1 LTIVHTGAFS
11 VSLIPAETAPRFEMH
26 GAQFTGLAA
35 PSRGARE
42 SAVWRVRLAAGTTPV
57 THRLTRE
64 EVFVAL
70 SGTARVTLD
79 GETFDFPG
87 GAALIVPAD
96 TDFALSNAIEEP
108 FEAVVVLPVGGMA
121 QVGDAA
127 PFTPPW
133 AA

>member
-1 LTIVHTGAFS
+1 MT
-11 VSLIPAETAPRFEMH
+11 LIPAEAAPRFEMH

-35 PSRGARE
+35 PSRGAKE
-42 SAVWRVRLAAGTTPV
+42 TAVWRVRLVAGTTPV

-70 SGTARVTLD
+70 AGTAQVTLA
-79 GETFDFPG
+79 GETFDFPA
-87 GAALIVPAD
+87 GAALIVPAA
-96 TDFALSNAIEEP
+96 TDFALANTVEQA

>member
-1 LTIVHTGAFS
+1 LSIAQERNHTGAFS
-11 VSLIPAETAPRFEMH
+11 MSLIPAETAPRFEMH

-42 SAVWRVRLAAGTTPV
+42 TAVWRVRL
-57 THRLTRE
+57 
-64 EVFVAL
+64 
-70 SGTARVTLD
+70 
-79 GETFDFPG
+79 
-87 GAALIVPAD
+87 VPAN
-96 TDFALSNAIEEP
+96 TDFALANAIEEP